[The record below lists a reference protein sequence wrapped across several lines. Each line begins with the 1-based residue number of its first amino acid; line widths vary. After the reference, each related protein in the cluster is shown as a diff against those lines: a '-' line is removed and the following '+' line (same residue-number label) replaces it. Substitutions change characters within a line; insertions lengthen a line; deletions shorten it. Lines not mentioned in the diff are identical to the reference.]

1 MEETGNLSASNHQ
14 INDSDPLIAAT
25 RHYATICNIPL
36 QIRPGIHTGNNMAT
50 QNRRID
56 QQLDRQA
63 AATAKVETRT
73 APQQVEHWAKI
84 GKMVVD
90 NPDLSYAFIKS
101 IFDAQAEI
109 EVAGGMEALEPYEF
123 G

>member
-1 MEETGNLSASNHQ
+1 
-14 INDSDPLIAAT
+14 
-25 RHYATICNIPL
+25 
-36 QIRPGIHTGNNMAT
+36 MAT
-50 QNRRID
+50 QNIRID
-56 QQLDRQA
+56 QKLYLQA

-84 GKMVVD
+84 GKMAVD